1 MFINTGE
8 NMNTY
13 EIGLNNEFDVSN
25 LLQAIGTNDIDAVS
39 MIIKADTLDHAKK
52 LYKHEFIKDF
62 GFNILSCEITG
73 KAI

>member
-1 MFINTGE
+1 
-8 NMNTY
+8 MNTY
-13 EIGLNNEFDVSN
+13 EIGLNNEFDITN
-25 LLQAIGTNDIDAVS
+25 LLNIAGTNDIDAVS

-73 KAI
+73 KEI